1 MIGLLS
7 KARVYLI
14 MFAAFATFAGVA
26 YAYYKDTQSAL
37 QQYAE
42 NNATLEVALETQKAA
57 TVALQRDIKLMSTT
71 LVGLNKD
78 FEEARQ
84 RVSDLEKTFNES
96 ANGDKRDF
104 GALAE
109 AKPGLVERA
118 VNKGTVEV
126 FNCIEILS
134 GKQGDYSEAEYINCT
149 STDANGMQ

>member
-57 TVALQRDIKLMSTT
+57 TVALKRDIELMSTT
-71 LVGLNKD
+71 LVVLNKD

-84 RVSDLEKTFNES
+84 RVSDLEQTFNQS

-104 GALAE
+104 GKLAE
-109 AKPGLVERA
+109 SKPGLIERS
-118 VNKGTVEV
+118 VNTGTTEV
-126 FNCIEILS
+126 FNCLEILS
-134 GKQGDYSEAEYINCT
+134 GKQGDYSESEYIDCT
-149 STDANGMQ
+149 NINTDSMQ